1 MKVWKEYTIANTI
14 DQARKS
20 MDDSTAPAYFI
31 AGGSDLLIEI
41 QQGRRAPASKFV
53 DLSQIP
59 ELNRLYLDAEG
70 LFIGASVPVS
80 TITKSKIVYE
90 HAQAVTEATG
100 LIGGPQVRNV
110 ATLGG
115 NVAHA
120 LPAAD
125 GMIALAAM
133 DANARVANGFLIE
146 DRHILT
152 LFSGPGKTALNKNEI
167 IIGFLIKIKQPHEGS
182 AFKRIM
188 RPQGVALPILNCAVW
203 LKRINDSISDIR
215 IIFGPSGPVP
225 TRAMEVE
232 KELRNKEFNN
242 SNLENSINAVRN
254 TVKFRTSPRRATA
267 EYRYNL
273 AESLLKDVIQT
284 AWERAS
290 E

>member
-20 MDDSTAPAYFI
+20 IDDSATTAYFI
-31 AGGSDLLIEI
+31 AGGSDLLLEI
-41 QQGRRAPASKFV
+41 QQGRKTPASKFI

-59 ELNRLYLDAEG
+59 ELNELYVDESC

-80 TITKSKIVYE
+80 TISKSIIVYE
-90 HAQAVTEATG
+90 HARSVTEATG

-133 DANARVANGFLIE
+133 DANVRIANGFQIE

-167 IIGFLIKIKQPHEGS
+167 IIGFLIKTKQPNEGS

-203 LKRINDSISDIR
+203 LQRINETIADIR

-232 KELRNKEFNN
+232 NELRNKELNLT
-242 SNLENSINAVRN
+242 NLENAITAIRK

-284 AWERAS
+284 AWERAG

>member
-14 DQARKS
+14 EQARKS
-20 MDDSTAPAYFI
+20 IDDSTAPAYFI
-31 AGGSDLLIEI
+31 AGGSDLLLEI
-41 QQGRRAPASKFV
+41 QQGRKAPASKFV

-59 ELNRLYLDAEG
+59 ELNKLYVDEEC

-80 TITKSKIVYE
+80 TISKSKIVYE
-90 HAQAVTEATG
+90 HAQSVTEATG

-133 DANARVANGFLIE
+133 DANARIANGFQIE

-167 IIGFLIKIKQPHEGS
+167 IIGFLIKAKQPNEGS
-182 AFKRIM
+182 AFQRIM

-203 LKRINDSISDIR
+203 LKRMNDSISDIR

-232 KELRNKEFNN
+232 KELRCKEFNN
-242 SNLENSINAVRN
+242 SNLENSINTIRNSVR
-254 TVKFRTSPRRATA
+254 FRTSPRRATA